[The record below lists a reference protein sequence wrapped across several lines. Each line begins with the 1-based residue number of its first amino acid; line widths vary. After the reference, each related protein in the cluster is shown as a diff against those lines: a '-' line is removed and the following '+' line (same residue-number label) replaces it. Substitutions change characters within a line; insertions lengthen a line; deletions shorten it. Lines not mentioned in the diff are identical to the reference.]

1 MTTFDH
7 FEVGRTESAASLSVL
22 FPPVITS
29 QPQSVVTRRGENVT
43 FHCKAEANP
52 EPVYLWTRE
61 RAGSL
66 EAVTQNL
73 TLVASEATEKTYLC
87 NVFSDGHELIR
98 SVLDILSQ
106 NL

>member
-1 MTTFDH
+1 M
-7 FEVGRTESAASLSVL
+7 
-22 FPPVITS
+22 I
-29 QPQSVVTRRGENVT
+29 TRRGENVT